1 MSKKSLRKSNSVLM
15 RFLKRSLKIIVFI
28 GVPIL
33 LFGFT
38 FRIKNIT
45 VSGTS
50 RYTSDQI
57 IEQVV
62 NSKFDTNTLLLQ
74 LKYKYLADVK
84 IPFVEKVDLEIV
96 DKNTINI
103 QVYEKMVTGCVEFM
117 NQYLYFDKD
126 GIVVESS
133 STLMEDIPQI
143 KGLRFN
149 KIILYEKLEVQKNE
163 LFDVILNLTQQID
176 KYGLKVLSIRFNS
189 DYEVMVDC
197 GKYTALLGKRSTY
210 DEVLSELSNIIESAE
225 REKNNLMRE
234 SEGTQWELDMTN
246 YSKDTEKIVAKPR
259 KPEK

>member
-1 MSKKSLRKSNSVLM
+1 MSKKSRRKSNSVLM
-15 RFLKRSLKIIVFI
+15 RFIKRSLKVIVFI
-28 GVPIL
+28 GVPVL

-38 FRIKNIT
+38 FQLKNIT
-45 VSGTS
+45 VTGTS

-57 IEQVV
+57 TEQVIK
-62 NSKFDTNTLLLQ
+62 SKLDSNTLLLH
-74 LKYKYLADVK
+74 LKYKYLTDVK

-126 GIVVESS
+126 GIIVESS
-133 STLMEDIPQI
+133 PTLLEDIPQV

-149 KIILYEKLEVQKNE
+149 KIILYEKLEVQKKE

-197 GKYTALLGKRSTY
+197 GKYIALLGKRSTY
-210 DEVLSELSNIIESAE
+210 DEVLSELSNIIETAE
-225 REKNNLMRE
+225 DVSDNILRE

-246 YSKDTEKIVAKPR
+246 YSKDTEKIVAKPK
-259 KPEK
+259 KPEE